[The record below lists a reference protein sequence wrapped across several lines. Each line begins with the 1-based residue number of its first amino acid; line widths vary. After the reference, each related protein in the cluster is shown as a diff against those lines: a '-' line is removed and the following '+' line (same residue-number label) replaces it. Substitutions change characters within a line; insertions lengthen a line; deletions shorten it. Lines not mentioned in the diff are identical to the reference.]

1 MKRLFSVTRRAAR
14 RSSYT
19 RGRVAACVIAV
30 LRPRSADPI
39 LASKVYS
46 LQSTVSHGDIS
57 V

>member
-1 MKRLFSVTRRAAR
+1 MKRLFSVLGAR
-14 RSSYT
+14 PVVART